1 MSKKSKNFHQK
12 QQINQKADANAAK
25 NSRQARQPSFLIL
38 DSVKG
43 FASAKQQRNAPNACK
58 SYNSV
63 DDAGE
68 ERGLSTADP
77 GNEVKLK
84 QSDAAPVESAYDGQ
98 NQRNAIQNHHDGLL
112 FLLRNSADTFCVAV
126 LKFRLFV
133 VCANVVLLC
142 AKQKKKFCAK
152 NNTFVDKCLQLRYN

>member
-1 MSKKSKNFHQK
+1 MSWKNP
-12 QQINQKADANAAK
+12 DRRV
-25 NSRQARQPSFLIL
+25 SLRFLVL
-38 DSVKG
+38 DSIKG
-43 FASAKQQRNAPNACK
+43 LASAKQQRNAPNAGK
-58 SYNSV
+58 SYQSI

-68 ERGLSTADP
+68 KRGLSAADP

-126 LKFRLFV
+126 LKFRLLV
-133 VCANVVLLC
+133 VCAVVLLLC
-142 AKQKKKFCAK
+142 TPPKKEILCKKSHFC
-152 NNTFVDKCLQLRYN
+152 